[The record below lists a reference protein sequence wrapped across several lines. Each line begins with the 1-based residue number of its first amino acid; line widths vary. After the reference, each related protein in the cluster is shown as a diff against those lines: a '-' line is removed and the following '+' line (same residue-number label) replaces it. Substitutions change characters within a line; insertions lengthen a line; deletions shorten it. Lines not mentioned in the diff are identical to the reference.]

1 MAEQEYED
9 LDETLDRGDS
19 YEEDD
24 YEDQDESVDEEDQE
38 DDDEPSDSDIDL
50 DEEEEEEAV
59 EAKKEIKIPKSRF
72 DEVIAQREEA
82 KERSLWLEGQLEKLI
97 NSQQSQKPV
106 EPEKPQLP
114 EYNFDEAEERYVNL
128 IIEGEIAK
136 ATKLRSEIDKVRQEN
151 LRAII
156 SEITE
161 SVTSKVKSE
170 SSAVLDEEKFNNL
183 IENFENKYKFLDT
196 TSDDYNE
203 EAVDTV
209 NTLLAGYVAA
219 GKNKAEGLRLAVNKV
234 APLYDKVKEVKDS
247 KQSLGNKRKVEA
259 GKKAAQAANS
269 QPSKTKSVSTR
280 SVDKET
286 VNVSKMSEKDF
297 NQLTEKEKRI
307 LRGD

>member
-38 DDDEPSDSDIDL
+38 VDDEPSDSDIDL

-82 KERSLWLEGQLEKLI
+82 KERSLWLESQLEKLI

-106 EPEKPQLP
+106 EPEKAQLP
-114 EYNFDEAEERYVNL
+114 EYNFDEAEEKYVNL

-136 ATKLRSEIDKVRQEN
+136 ATKLRSEIDKARQEN
-151 LRAII
+151 LRVII

-170 SSAVLDEEKFNNL
+170 SSAALDGEKFNTL

-219 GKNKAEGLRLAVNKV
+219 GKSKSEGLKLAVNKV
-234 APLYDKVKEVKDS
+234 APLYEKTKDT
-247 KQSLGNKRKVEA
+247 KQSLGNSRKVEA

>member
-1 MAEQEYED
+1 MSEQDYED
-9 LDETLDRGDS
+9 LDEVLDRGD
-19 YEEDD
+19 EIEDD
-24 YEDQDESVDEEDQE
+24 EDQDESVDEEDQE
-38 DDDEPSDSDIDL
+38 VDDELDDSDIDL
-50 DEEEEEEAV
+50 DEEEEEEV
-59 EAKKEIKIPKSRF
+59 EKPKKEIKIPKSRF

-82 KERSLWLEGQLEKLI
+82 KERNLWLEAQLEKLI
-97 NSQQSQKPV
+97 NSQKANEIVTPVKPK
-106 EPEKPQLP
+106 EP
-114 EYNFDEAEERYVNL
+114 EYNFEEAEEKYVNL

-136 ATKLRSEIDKVRQEN
+136 ATKLRSEIDKARQAS
-151 LRAII
+151 LTALI

-170 SSAVLDEEKFNNL
+170 SSAVLDEEKFNTL

-196 TSDDYNE
+196 SSDEYNE

-219 GKNKAEGLRLAVNKV
+219 GKSKAEGLRLAVNKV
-234 APLYDKVKEVKDS
+234 APLYEKTKEIKDT

-269 QPSKTKSVSTR
+269 QPTKTKSVSTR
-280 SVDKET
+280 TVDKET
-286 VNVSKMSEKDF
+286 VNVAKMSEKEF
-297 NQLTEKEKRI
+297 AQLTEKEKRI

>member
-38 DDDEPSDSDIDL
+38 VDDELDDSDIDL
-50 DEEEEEEAV
+50 DEEEEEEV
-59 EAKKEIKIPKSRF
+59 VKPNKEIKIPKSRF

-82 KERSLWLEGQLEKLI
+82 KERSLWLEAQLEKLI

-136 ATKLRSEIDKVRQEN
+136 ATKLRSEIDKARQEN

-170 SSAVLDEEKFNNL
+170 SSAVLDEEKFNSL

-219 GKNKAEGLRLAVNKV
+219 GKSKAEGLRLAVNKV